1 MTRSVRLMG
10 AAAVAAGALLLS
22 ACAGPADDTDGTG
35 DGSGG
40 EVETLVIDKSFDLV
54 TADPARMF
62 ETTGGIVLHAVYDSL
77 LTFADGNAEEPLPS
91 VASEWTVNDDATEYT
106 FTIRDG
112 ITFSDGTPLAAD
124 DVVFSLNRV
133 QNVQGNGSFLMSG
146 LTVSSPDEST
156 VVISSEEPNTAVP
169 AILTSPTLGIVNS
182 ELVRE
187 NGGTDAAD
195 AAETDTAE
203 AFLNETSAGSGPYI
217 LESFDTTT
225 ETVLTANPEYW
236 GEAPVY
242 DRVVLRNATA
252 EAQLMDVQSGTAHI
266 ALDLGS
272 DQIAGLGGD
281 VVVSTSQSP
290 TIFFLFANADPA
302 VSEIT
307 SSPDFREAVK
317 YALDFDALLEL
328 AGEGAE
334 RAYGIVPS
342 SYLGA
347 LGADAAVERDVDR
360 AAEAVGRLGGEV
372 TVELEYASDFSSNGL
387 SMGPFAERIAA
398 QLSEVGITVNL
409 TPGPIATTLESYRAG
424 TEQMGLWLWNPDY
437 PDSADYLAFGPG
449 EIVGLRAG
457 WAPGSAPELEAVMAE
472 VATETDPA
480 AREALYQQFQQLHN
494 EQGVIVPLF
503 QPAASV
509 VATSTIGEVRYD
521 PVFSLDIAAIGR

>member
-1 MTRSVRLMG
+1 MKRSARLVG
-10 AAAVAAGALLLS
+10 AAAVTAAAALVFS
-22 ACAGPADDTDGTG
+22 ACSAPADDADAPA
-35 DGSGG
+35 
-40 EVETLVIDKSFDLV
+40 VESLVIDKSFDLV

-91 VASEWTVNDDATEYT
+91 VASEWEVNADATEYT

-112 ITFSDGTPLAAD
+112 ITFSDGTPLTAAD
-124 DVVFSLNRV
+124 VVYSLDRV
-133 QNVQGNGSFLMSG
+133 KNIQGNGSFLLDG
-146 LTVSSPDEST
+146 LSVASPDEST
-156 VVISSEEPNTAVP
+156 VVITSETPNTAVP
-169 AILTSPTLGIVNS
+169 AIVTSPTLGIVNS
-182 ELVRE
+182 ALVTE
-187 NGGTDAAD
+187 NGGTDAEGAAD
-195 AAETDTAE
+195 SDTAE
-203 AFLNETSAGSGPYI
+203 AFLNETSAGSGPYM

-225 ETVLTANPEYW
+225 ETVLVANPEYW

-242 DRVVLRNATA
+242 DRVVLRNTTA
-252 EAQLMDVQSGTAHI
+252 EAQLMDIQSGTAHV

-272 DQIAGLGGD
+272 DQIAGLSGD
-281 VVVSTSQSP
+281 TIVSTSSSP
-290 TIFFLFANADPA
+290 TIFFLFANANSG

-317 YALDFDALLEL
+317 YGLDYDGILEL

-347 LGADAAVERDVDR
+347 LGADGATERDVER
-360 AAEAVGRLGGEV
+360 ATAAAAKLGPNP
-372 TVELEYASDFSSNGL
+372 TINLEYASDFSSNGL

-398 QLSEVGITVNL
+398 QLAEVGITVNL

-457 WAPGSAPELEAVMAE
+457 WAAGSDPELEAVMAE
-472 VATETDPA
+472 VSTETDA
-480 AREALYQQFQQLHN
+480 ATREELYQEFQKLHN
-494 EQGVIVPLF
+494 EAGVIIPLF

-509 VATSTIGEVRYD
+509 VSTSAVGEVLYD